1 MYGWWTKS
9 GKHQFVFCGVIKMFK
24 HPKWNSPIN
33 HPLYETLTP
42 DLTLEHCNFLHV
54 IFIYF
59 ACIYHERPTYPVL
72 RFALLPAPFTLTF
85 LHPTLDGSCQNPP
98 VSVRSIRTDGVIFA
112 TAETK
117 DDLEWCLKQA
127 ARSDGNYECLPGFA
141 YVYLYTI
148 CKQAGRPSGP
158 LLLGTGVYMGIH
170 HPCLGISGGL

>member
-59 ACIYHERPTYPVL
+59 ACIYHERPTLSGSPVRTSTCSL
-72 RFALLPAPFTLTF
+72 YLDLPSSHL
-85 LHPTLDGSCQNPP
+85 GW
-98 VSVRSIRTDGVIFA
+98 
-112 TAETK
+112 K
-117 DDLEWCLKQA
+117 
-127 ARSDGNYECLPGFA
+127 LPE
-141 YVYLYTI
+141 
-148 CKQAGRPSGP
+148 S
-158 LLLGTGVYMGIH
+158 
-170 HPCLGISGGL
+170 PCLSEIHSHWWSHLRYRRNQGRLGMMPETSGKIWWQLWMFARFCICILVYHM